1 MVYNKIIRYLQI
13 QTGWGAHNLD
23 DEKSHKKKIA
33 HKNMKFRYAVG
44 GKLGEI
50 ENRGLRMNVFNP
62 YFFVLTQPSQMKMI
76 ELISANENNSPW
88 IV

>member
-1 MVYNKIIRYLQI
+1 
-13 QTGWGAHNLD
+13 
-23 DEKSHKKKIA
+23 
-33 HKNMKFRYAVG
+33 MKFRYAVG

-88 IV
+88 IVWRN